1 MRGAW
6 LSISFVALVACGD
19 DAAQGSGSSDTT
31 GAGTSGSESATT
43 TLTTSAT
50 ASMTADESGSAS
62 ASSDSGPDETTGGT
76 SIDPDTTGTSSDDDN
91 GTGETGVFETCF
103 ADDFVNGRTIGPD
116 YDQFNPT
123 IGSHCLGTN
132 HQDISGIERV
142 VFVGDSITVGTPPT
156 FSADYYR
163 SRLADAL
170 AAAFGLEYGN
180 GGQSGDL
187 WKLVNVFDGTSVT
200 HFSGDFA
207 SCAKWG
213 ARTDDLLQDNSQLE
227 ECFPADTRELVNL
240 VVMTAGG
247 NDLSSLAQAA
257 IDGATEEMLWEQIEG
272 AVQLQR
278 EAVEWLK
285 DPERFPNGTHVVIAN
300 LYEFTDGTGEVMSCD
315 VSGLAGFDQPVPA
328 PDQLAEMIVWANEQ
342 YMAIATET
350 GADMIFLLESF
361 CGHGFNADDPT
372 APCYRGPGAETWFD
386 LTCIHPNPTGHE
398 EIANMFLAV
407 VGE

>member
-1 MRGAW
+1 MRGAR
-6 LSISFVALVACGD
+6 LSITLVALVACGD
-19 DAAQGSGSSDTT
+19 DAAQSSGSSDTT
-31 GAGTSGSESATT
+31 GADTTGSESPTSSPTAASTT
-43 TLTTSAT
+43 MSA
-50 ASMTADESGSAS
+50 SDSVSAS
-62 ASSDSGPDETTGGT
+62 AGSTSGPDETSTGTT
-76 SIDPDTTGTSSDDDN
+76 SDPDTTGTSSDDGND
-91 GTGETGVFETCF
+91 TGETGIFEMCF
-103 ADDFVNGRTIGPD
+103 SDDFVNGQTLGPN

-132 HQDISGIERV
+132 HQDIGGIERV

-163 SRLADAL
+163 SKLADAL
-170 AAAFGLEYGN
+170 MAAFGLEFGT
-180 GGQSGDL
+180 GGESGDL
-187 WKLVNVFDGTSVT
+187 WKLVNVFDGTSIA

-213 ARTDDLLQDNSQLE
+213 ARNDDLLQDNSQLE
-227 ECFPADTRELVNL
+227 ECFPAETRELVNL
-240 VVMTAGG
+240 VVMTSGG
-247 NDLSSLAQAA
+247 NDLSSLTQAA
-257 IDGATEEMLWEQIEG
+257 IDGATEEMLWAQIED
-272 AVQLQR
+272 AVQLER

-285 DPERFPNGTHVVIAN
+285 DSERFPNGTHVIIAN

-315 VSGLAGFDQPVPA
+315 VSGLAGFDEPIPA
-328 PDQLAEMIVWANEQ
+328 PDQLAEMVIWANEQ

-386 LTCIHPNPTGHE
+386 LTCIHPNPTGHQQ
-398 EIANMFLAV
+398 IADMFLAV

>member
-6 LSISFVALVACGD
+6 FAIPLVALVGCGD
-19 DAAQGSGSSDTT
+19 DGAAQGSGSSDTT
-31 GAGTSGSESATT
+31 GADS
-43 TLTTSAT
+43 TTSDSPTSSPTTAT
-50 ASMTADESGSAS
+50 ASAS
-62 ASSDSGPDETTGGT
+62 ASAGSSSGADATSAGTTG
-76 SIDPDTTGTSSDDDN
+76 DPDTTGTSSDDGND
-91 GTGETGVFETCF
+91 TGETGIFEMCF
-103 ADDFVNGRTIGPD
+103 GDEFVNDPNLGPN

-132 HQDISGIERV
+132 HQDIGGIERV

-163 SRLADAL
+163 SKLADAL
-170 AAAFGLEYGN
+170 AAAFGLEFGE

-187 WKLVNVFDGTSVT
+187 WKLVNVFDGTSVV

-213 ARTDDLLQDNSQLE
+213 ARNDDLLQDNSQLE
-227 ECFPADTRELVNL
+227 ECFPPETRELVNL
-240 VVMTAGG
+240 VVMTSGG
-247 NDLSSLAQAA
+247 NDLSSLTQAA
-257 IDGATEEMLWEQIEG
+257 IDGATEEMLWEQIES

-278 EAVEWLK
+278 EAVQWLK

-315 VSGLAGFDQPVPA
+315 VSGLAGFDEPIPA
-328 PDQLAEMIVWANEQ
+328 PDQLAEMVIWANEQ

-372 APCYRGPGAETWFD
+372 APCYRGPGTETWFD
-386 LTCIHPNPTGHE
+386 LTCIHPNPTGHQQ
-398 EIANMFLAV
+398 IADMFLAV